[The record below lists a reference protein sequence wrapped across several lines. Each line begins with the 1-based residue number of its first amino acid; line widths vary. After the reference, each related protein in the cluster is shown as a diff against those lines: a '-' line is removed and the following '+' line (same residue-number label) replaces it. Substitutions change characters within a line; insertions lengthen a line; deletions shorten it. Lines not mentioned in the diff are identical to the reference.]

1 METYSDYNNAK
12 EKSEQFMKL
21 VNLIAFLV
29 TSESKEYKKD
39 AIKTARADGVISAD
53 EAIDLAI
60 EFF

>member
-1 METYSDYNNAK
+1 METYYDNNK

-21 VNLIAFLV
+21 VNLIAFLA
-29 TSESKEYKKD
+29 TSECKEYKRE

-60 EFF
+60 VFF